1 VSRLFP
7 PQQIKPGIKWSNKG
21 RRKISHLTINGR
33 QDFERPVYWSS
44 GYGCIA
50 PMDEL
55 LGISNSGFSPG
66 VCELCCREGV
76 NNAFIKSSDNIK
88 RLAQIDISHDSVRKI
103 VEDRG
108 KRVAQLQ
115 HKALLEPAFTVEDC
129 SDLTLITGTD
139 GVMVPLVTDKQ
150 KQARRKTEAKKRKE
164 QGRKSTARCARPRK
178 GSDGDYKEFKVACF
192 YDKEKDN
199 QYVVGTCGN
208 HEVIGR
214 LLRKIASQLG
224 IDRARLSYS
233 VSDGAVWIDNNY
245 RIYLPMLDYK
255 ILDCH
260 HFKEHIVE
268 LSHILFGQ
276 NTPEAVEWK
285 DTMYKTALE
294 NGSLVML
301 HKLEEVQVNIVT
313 QEQKR
318 VYECF
323 YKYVSKRI
331 EMTDYPYFKEKGM
344 DIGSGP
350 TESFCKSLTARL
362 KGSGMRW
369 DTDSAQAIMAL
380 AALHANGQWKEYWK
394 KEAA

>member
-1 VSRLFP
+1 MSRIFP
-7 PQQIKPGIKWSNKG
+7 PRKTMPHMKWKNKG
-21 RRKISHLTINGR
+21 KQSVSYQTVNGR
-33 QDFERPVYWSS
+33 IELSRCVYWNQDYKSL
-44 GYGCIA
+44 I
-50 PMDEL
+50 PIDRL
-55 LGISNSGFSPG
+55 LGIDNSNFSPG
-66 VCELCCREGV
+66 VCEMCCREGI
-76 NNAFIKSSDNIK
+76 NNSFIKSSENIQ
-88 RLAQIDISHDSVRKI
+88 RLAQIDISHNSVRQI
-103 VEDRG
+103 VEDAG

-115 HKALLEPAFTVEDC
+115 HKSLLEPQFTVEDC
-129 SDLTLITGTD
+129 SDMTLITGTD
-139 GVMVPLVTDKQ
+139 GVMVPLVTEKQ
-150 KQARRKTEAKKRKE
+150 KQARRKTEAKKRKK
-164 QGRKSTARCARPRK
+164 QGRKSTARCARPKK
-178 GSDGDYKEFKVACF
+178 GSDGDYKEFKVGCF

-233 VSDGAVWIDNNY
+233 VSDGAVWIGNNY
-245 RIYLPMLDYK
+245 RIYLPMLDYN

-276 NTPEAVEWK
+276 NATAALEWK
-285 DTMYKTALE
+285 DMMYKTALE

-313 QEQKR
+313 QEQKK

-380 AALHANGQWKEYWK
+380 AALHANGQWNQYWK
-394 KEAA
+394 NAA